1 MVEAFITK
9 GSLSFLSQEKW
20 EDILS
25 PFALAAEKVDSDRH
39 YFWAVRKEIVAH
51 YYHKNLEELE
61 MDNLGRVKKIFLAN
75 PTSRGEAEQE
85 YARFKGYRV
94 AKRTRDRTKYNSVN
108 IDFQAETRNYQ
119 LYP

>member
-1 MVEAFITK
+1 
-9 GSLSFLSQEKW
+9 
-20 EDILS
+20 
-25 PFALAAEKVDSDRH
+25 
-39 YFWAVRKEIVAH
+39 
-51 YYHKNLEELE
+51 

-85 YARFKGYRV
+85 YTRFKGYRV